1 MTLSDMGVLWG
12 LVLQGVLW
20 LARPGVLMP
29 VLGLV
34 ALMLLLR
41 RPAQPGRRLGLWAA
55 GALLLAP
62 AVGVLWDAS
71 LIMLMSFISSEVS
84 LGLLLGAFGWART
97 LLLAAAVVL
106 LGRALRQALAGSAGE
121 GA

>member
-1 MTLSDMGVLWG
+1 MTLSDLGVLWG

-34 ALMLLLR
+34 ALVLLLR

-62 AVGVLWDAS
+62 VGVLWDAS
-71 LIMLMSFISSEVS
+71 LFMLMSFISSEVS

-97 LLLAAAVVL
+97 LLLAAAVVV

>member
-1 MTLSDMGVLWG
+1 M
-12 LVLQGVLW
+12 
-20 LARPGVLMP
+20 
-29 VLGLV
+29 
-34 ALMLLLR
+34 
-41 RPAQPGRRLGLWAA
+41 AA

>member
-1 MTLSDMGVLWG
+1 
-12 LVLQGVLW
+12 
-20 LARPGVLMP
+20 MP

-34 ALMLLLR
+34 ALVLLSR

-62 AVGVLWDAS
+62 AVGLLWDVS
-71 LIMLMSFISSEVS
+71 LVMLMSFISGEVS

-97 LLLAAAVVL
+97 LLLAAAVVV
-106 LGRALRQALAGSAGE
+106 LGRALRQVLAGSAGE